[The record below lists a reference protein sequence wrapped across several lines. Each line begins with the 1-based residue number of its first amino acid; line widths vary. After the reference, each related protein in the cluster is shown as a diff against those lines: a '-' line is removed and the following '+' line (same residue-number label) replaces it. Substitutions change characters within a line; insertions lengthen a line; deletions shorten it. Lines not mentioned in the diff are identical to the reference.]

1 MVFYEGIFIMPQ
13 SFVREDK
20 QRAFDILNDLI
31 RKFEGTVD
39 YIDIWSE
46 RKMTYP
52 IKHVRDAAY
61 ILTYFKAPGDA
72 VRKIERAITLEDSI
86 LRCMI
91 IRPDKSFDL
100 EKFKSGQLEE
110 LLIKIPPTLKD
121 ELEIPVVE
129 EIEV

>member
-20 QRAFDILNDLI
+20 QRAFDIVSDLI
-31 RKFEGTVD
+31 RKFEGTID

-46 RKMTYP
+46 RKMAYP

-72 VRKIERAITLEDSI
+72 VRKIERAILLEDAI

-91 IRPDKSFDL
+91 IHPDKSFDL
-100 EKFKSGQLEE
+100 EKFKTGQLEE
-110 LLIKIPPTLKD
+110 LKIKLPVAIKD
-121 ELEIPVVE
+121 ELEIPAVE